1 MKEVEFFETAGNN
14 KVKYV
19 VIAAR
24 YRGKWILC
32 KHKRRS
38 TYEMPGG
45 HIEDGEEPAFAARRE
60 LFEETGAVEFEI
72 FPVSVYKVDDYG
84 VLYYADVK
92 RLDDLPDFEMEGI
105 YFFDRL
111 PDKLTYPSIHPK
123 LFEKVGQFLNNNR
136 VENRKFWEYM
146 QS

>member
-60 LFEETGAVEFEI
+60 LFEETGAVEFEF

-111 PDKLTYPSIHPK
+111 PDKLIYPSIHPK